1 MNKQDYIQ
9 NTFENQPI
17 VTVSGKRYCINS
29 LTDHL
34 PITKPELLEQVAKE
48 MSDRVDY
55 KHTDL
60 LVGEEDRGGYLAALM
75 SFVWKKPFTLTK
87 WNPSGFEGEISVDF
101 KNAYTDGKLYLNGIK
116 EFPGK
121 KAIIVEDLIDTGG
134 TIIAMIKLLRNNNIQ
149 VIDVIAVAEKS
160 DYKGVER
167 IEKETGIKPK
177 VLISFSSGERHS
189 KIIKR
194 FN

>member
-1 MNKQDYIQ
+1 MNTQDYIR
-9 NTFENQPI
+9 NTFDNQPV
-17 VTVSGKRYCINS
+17 VTVSGKKYCVNS

-34 PITKPELLEQVAKE
+34 PITKPELLEQIAIE
-48 MSDRVDY
+48 MSNCVEY
-55 KHTDL
+55 KHADF
-60 LVGEEDRGGYLAALM
+60 LVGEEDRGGYLTALM
-75 SFVWKKPFTLTK
+75 AFVWKKPFTLTK

-101 KNAYTDGKLYLNGIK
+101 QNAYTNGKLYLNGIK
-116 EFPGK
+116 DFGGK

-134 TIIAMIKLLRNNNIQ
+134 TIIAMIKLLRSNNIE

-160 DYKGVER
+160 DYQGIER

-177 VLISFSSGERHS
+177 VLVRFSSGETHS
-189 KIIKR
+189 TIIKR